1 MMNKGF
7 DMKTTIAVGA
17 DHGGYP
23 LKEKIKSFL
32 KELGHQVI
40 DCGTNSTE
48 SVDYPKFAFNV
59 ATEVSQQRAKFGIIV
74 DGAGIGSSMT
84 ANKVTGVRA
93 ALCYDV
99 SSANNAREHN
109 NANVL
114 TLGAGLIGENLAKQI
129 VEKFINTE
137 CTEER
142 HLRRVEMINQLDNTT
157 NTANNNLMEEN
168 LEISNE
174 DLVKIAQTVS
184 NLMDNK
190 NAAATPTQTGTG
202 HSDSEMVCMCGVSVE
217 KEPETL
223 RNFMDFGVE
232 RLGYHDG
239 SKCSCVPEDIARCI
253 DHTILKPD
261 TTEDDIKKVCHEARE
276 YKFASVCASPSYVPL
291 VAKELQNSGV
301 DVCTVVGFPSGAH
314 MPEIKALEARRA
326 IRDGANEIDMVINV
340 GALKS
345 KNYDLVYRD
354 IRMVVEACEDG
365 SALSK
370 VIIETSLLTDEEK
383 IKACELAKKARANF
397 VKTSTGF
404 AGGGATAHDIEL
416 MRKVVG
422 YSGIGVK
429 ASGGI
434 RSFQDAEIMVKAGAN
449 RIGASAGIKIVQG
462 AKNPTMSGSD
472 TSSSNSQY

>member
-1 MMNKGF
+1 MNK
-7 DMKTTIAVGA
+7 TIAIGS
-17 DHGGYP
+17 DHGGFP
-23 LKEKIKSFL
+23 LKETLKSYL
-32 KELGHQVI
+32 KELAYTVI
-40 DCGTNSTE
+40 DRGTDSTD
-48 SVDYPKFAFNV
+48 SVDYPRFAFKV
-59 ATEVSQQRAKFGIIV
+59 ASEVSQGKADFGIIV

-84 ANKVTGVRA
+84 ANKVPGVRA
-93 ALCYDV
+93 ALCYDL

-109 NANVL
+109 NANIA
-114 TLGAGLIGENLAKQI
+114 TLGAGLIGTNLAKQI
-129 VEKFINTE
+129 VKIFLTTD
-137 CTEER
+137 CTADR
-142 HLRRVEMINQLDNTT
+142 HLRRVEMINQLDN
-157 NTANNNLMEEN
+157 NKNIKDNLIMEES
-168 LEISNE
+168 LELSNE
-174 DLVKIAQTVS
+174 DLVKIAQSVS
-184 NLMDNK
+184 SLIDK
-190 NAAATPTQTGTG
+190 KEAPSDQTGSG
-202 HSDSEMVCMCGVSVE
+202 HSDSEMVCMCGVSLE
-217 KEPETL
+217 KKPETL
-223 RNFMDFGVE
+223 RNFMDFGVA

-239 SKCSCVPEDIARCI
+239 SKCDCVPQDIARCI

-261 TTEDDIKKVCHEARE
+261 TTDADIKKICHEARE

-291 VAKELQNSGV
+291 VAKELYNSGV

-314 MPEIKALEARRA
+314 MPEVKALEARRA

-370 VIIETSLLTDEEK
+370 VIIETTLLTDEEK

-404 AGGGATAHDIEL
+404 AGGGATAHDVEL

-422 YSGIGVK
+422 NTGIGVK

-434 RSFQDAEIMVKAGAN
+434 RSFQDAETMVKAGAN
-449 RIGASAGIKIVQG
+449 RIGASAGIKIVKG
-462 AKNPTMSGSD
+462 AKNPTYSDDSTNSSGS
-472 TSSSNSQY
+472 QY